1 MSLLSQILPRKESK
15 EYFLTLGIEENF
27 IRAAVI
33 ELFHGKAKILGIGK
47 SEFSEEKNESEA
59 CDIAITM
66 AEKAS
71 GADLLT
77 EKVIF
82 ALPQIYLDGENVKPE
97 YLKRLKKV
105 TKELNL
111 KAHGF
116 IDYSSAIS
124 FYLENSEGSP
134 ATVILMDIAR
144 NHMTVSLVRIGK
156 VAKNIIVQRGTS
168 LVEDFTSALP
178 QLQAEILP
186 SRIILY
192 DNLENTEDHKEE
204 LLKFPWHKHSIFM
217 HTPKIEVL
225 SNEKILTAIVEAAST
240 SFLPAPPDGRPTL
253 PEEVP
258 DGAVEETVKET
269 GEVIEEAAD
278 EIIGQNRETAV
289 EADIKGENFG
299 FVEESTLPLETEPL
313 KTSGRKLNLPQ
324 VKLPELKLPGFRF
337 PNLSIPGKSPL
348 FIAGILVLAALVFLG
363 ISVMNYPKATVN
375 LIVFPLKSEQNLEAV
390 FATEGKSEGAITAKT
405 LSVETEGAKK
415 AETTGKA
422 QIGDKATG
430 EVTVYN
436 KTTSAK
442 SLSKSTVLTSGP
454 LKFTLNDD
462 AKVASASETSDGI
475 TFGKTGAKIT
485 AQDIGP
491 EGNLP
496 AQSDFKFTD
505 LSEILATAKN
515 SQPLSGGTSRE
526 IPSVSR
532 EDRLKMEEALM
543 TELIAQAK
551 QKLAGQLGAG
561 ERLLDEPVNTTVS
574 AKKFSAEAGS
584 EAKELTLDITVKVE
598 VYVYNQK
605 DLEEL
610 AKTRDIKEI
619 PNYRLDPDKLSI
631 KVVEAEKTKSG
642 EINTSLKLT
651 SYYLPEFDSDKIT
664 LELSGKSYKEVEEH
678 LMNVNNVAGFQIIA
692 DKSLPFFD
700 KMLPTG
706 AKNITLRV
714 ISR

>member
-1 MSLLSQILPRKESK
+1 MSLLSQILPKKESK

-33 ELFHGKAKILGIGK
+33 ELIRGKSNILGTGK
-47 SEFSEEKNESEA
+47 SEFSDGQNETEA

-71 GADLLT
+71 GVDLLT

-240 SFLPAPPDGRPTL
+240 SFLPAPPDGRPIL

-258 DGAVEETVKET
+258 NGAVEETVKET
-269 GEVIEEAAD
+269 GEVI
-278 EIIGQNRETAV
+278 GETAV
-289 EADIKGENFG
+289 EADIKAENFG

-313 KTSGRKLNLPQ
+313 KTSERKLNLPQ

-375 LIVFPLKSEQNLEAV
+375 LIVFPLKSEQNLKAV
-390 FATEGKSEGAITAKT
+390 FATEGKSDGAVTARTESLEVEG
-405 LSVETEGAKK
+405 SKK
-415 AETTGKA
+415 AATSGKA

-430 EVTVYN
+430 EVTIYN
-436 KTTSAK
+436 KTTSGKTFTK
-442 SLSKSTVLTSGP
+442 SMVLTNGP
-454 LKFTLNDD
+454 LKFTLNDEV
-462 AKVASASETSDGI
+462 KVASASETSDGI

-485 AQDIGP
+485 AQAIGP

-496 AQSDFKFTD
+496 AQSEFKFTD
-505 LSEILATAKN
+505 LSEIVATAKN
-515 SQPLSGGTSRE
+515 SQALSGGTSRE

-532 EDRLKMEEALM
+532 EDRLKMEEALL
-543 TELIAQAK
+543 TELIGQAK
-551 QKLAGQLGAG
+551 QKLAGKLNAG
-561 ERLLDEPVNTTVS
+561 ERLLDEPVNTVVS
-574 AKKFSAEAGS
+574 AKKFSAEAGA
-584 EAKELTLDITVKVE
+584 EAKELTLDMKVKVE
-598 VYVYNQK
+598 VYIYNQK

-610 AKTRDIKEI
+610 ARTREIKEI
-619 PNYRLDPDKLSI
+619 PDFILS
-631 KVVEAEKTKSG
+631 
-642 EINTSLKLT
+642 
-651 SYYLPEFDSDKIT
+651 
-664 LELSGKSYKEVEEH
+664 
-678 LMNVNNVAGFQIIA
+678 AG
-692 DKSLPFFD
+692 
-700 KMLPTG
+700 
-706 AKNITLRV
+706 N
-714 ISR
+714 

>member
-1 MSLLSQILPRKESK
+1 MSLLSQILPKKESK

-33 ELFHGKAKILGIGK
+33 ELFRGKAKILGIGK

-111 KAHGF
+111 KVHGF

-144 NHMTVSLVRIGK
+144 NHLTVSLVRIGK

-240 SFLPAPPDGRPTL
+240 SFLPAPPEEL
-253 PEEVP
+253 PA
-258 DGAVEETVKET
+258 GAVEETVRET
-269 GEVIEEAAD
+269 EEVIGNAAD

-299 FVEESTLPLETEPL
+299 FVEESTLPVETEPL
-313 KTSGRKLNLPQ
+313 KAPGRKLNLPQ

-337 PNLSIPGKSPL
+337 PNLSITGKSPL
-348 FIAGILVLAALVFLG
+348 FIAGILILVALAFLG

-390 FATEGKSEGAITAKT
+390 FATEGKSDGAVTARTESLEVEG
-405 LSVETEGAKK
+405 SKK
-415 AETTGKA
+415 AATSGKA

-430 EVTVYN
+430 EVTIYN
-436 KTTSAK
+436 KTTSGK
-442 SLSKSTVLTSGP
+442 TFTKGIVLTNGP
-454 LKFTLNDD
+454 LKFTLNDEV
-462 AKVASASETSDGI
+462 KVASASETSDGI
-475 TFGKTGAKIT
+475 TFGKAGAKIT
-485 AQDIGP
+485 AQAIGP

-496 AQSDFKFTD
+496 AQSEFKFTD
-505 LSEILATAKN
+505 HSEIVATAKN
-515 SQPLSGGTSRE
+515 SQALSGGTSRE

-532 EDRLKMEEALM
+532 EDRLKMEEALL
-543 TELIAQAK
+543 TELIGLAK
-551 QKLAGQLGAG
+551 QKLTGKLNGG
-561 ERLLDEPVNTTVS
+561 ERLLDEPVNTVVS
-574 AKKFSAEAGS
+574 AKKFSAEAGA
-584 EAKELTLDITVKVE
+584 EAKELTLNMKVKVE
-598 VYVYNQK
+598 VYIYNQK

-610 AKTRDIKEI
+610 ARTREIKEI
-619 PNYRLDPDKLSI
+619 PDYRLDPDKLSI
-631 KVVEAEKTKSG
+631 KVVETEKTKTG
-642 EINTSLKLT
+642 EIKTSLKLT
-651 SYYLPEFDSDKIT
+651 SYYLPVIDADKIA
-664 LELSGKSYKEVEEH
+664 LDLSGKSYREAEE
-678 LMNVNNVAGFQIIA
+678 LLIKVNHVAGFQIIA

-700 KMLPTG
+700 KILPTV

>member
-1 MSLLSQILPRKESK
+1 MSLLSQILPKKESK

-33 ELFHGKAKILGIGK
+33 ELIRGKANILGTGK
-47 SEFSEEKNESEA
+47 SEFSDGQNETEA

-71 GADLLT
+71 GVDLLT

-124 FYLENSEGSP
+124 FYLENTEGSP

-144 NHMTVSLVRIGK
+144 NHLTISLVRVGK
-156 VAKNIIVQRGTS
+156 VTKNIIVQRGTS
-168 LVEDFTSALP
+168 LVEDFTASLP
-178 QLQAEILP
+178 PLQAEILP

-192 DNLENTEDHKEE
+192 DNLENTEDYKEE
-204 LLKFPWHKHSIFM
+204 LLKFPWHKHSIFL

-240 SFLPAPPDGRPTL
+240 SFLPASPDGGPVP

-258 DGAVEETVKET
+258 AGAVEETV
-269 GEVIEEAAD
+269 
-278 EIIGQNRETAV
+278 RETEEKIAETLKPAETEKEV
-289 EADIKGENFG
+289 MEIKGENFG
-299 FVEESTLPLETEPL
+299 FVEESTLPLETKPL
-313 KTSGRKLNLPQ
+313 SASGKKINLPQ
-324 VKLPELKLPGFRF
+324 VKLPELKLPSFHF
-337 PNLSIPGKSPL
+337 PAISIPGKSPL
-348 FIAGILVLAALVFLG
+348 VIAGILILTALVFLSF
-363 ISVMNYPKATVN
+363 SVMNYPKATVN
-375 LIVFPLKSEQNLEAV
+375 LIVFPLKSEQNLDAV

-405 LSVETEGAKK
+405 LSVETEGSKK
-415 AETTGKA
+415 AATTGKA
-422 QIGDKATG
+422 QIGDKASG
-430 EVTVYN
+430 EVTIYN
-436 KTTSAK
+436 KTTSSRTFTK
-442 SLSKSTVLTSGP
+442 GTVLTSGP

-584 EAKELTLDITVKVE
+584 EAKELTLDMTVKVE

>member
-375 LIVFPLKSEQNLEAV
+375 LIVFPLKSEQNLKAV
-390 FATEGKSEGAITAKT
+390 FATEGKSDGAVTARTESLEVEG
-405 LSVETEGAKK
+405 SKK
-415 AETTGKA
+415 AATSGKA

-430 EVTVYN
+430 EVTIYN
-436 KTTSAK
+436 KTTSGKTFTK
-442 SLSKSTVLTSGP
+442 SMVLTNGP
-454 LKFTLNDD
+454 LKFTLNDEV
-462 AKVASASETSDGI
+462 KVASASETSDGI

-485 AQDIGP
+485 AQAIGP

-496 AQSDFKFTD
+496 AQSEFKFTD
-505 LSEILATAKN
+505 LSEIVATAKN
-515 SQPLSGGTSRE
+515 SQALSGGTSRE

-532 EDRLKMEEALM
+532 EDRLKMEEALL
-543 TELIAQAK
+543 TELIGQAK
-551 QKLAGQLGAG
+551 QKLAGKLNAG
-561 ERLLDEPVNTTVS
+561 ERLLDEPVNTVVS

-584 EAKELTLDITVKVE
+584 EAKELTLDMKVKVE
-598 VYVYNQK
+598 VYIYNQK

-610 AKTRDIKEI
+610 ARTREIKEI
-619 PNYRLDPDKLSI
+619 PDFRLDPDKLSI
-631 KVVEAEKTKSG
+631 KVVEAEKTKTG

-651 SYYLPEFDSDKIT
+651 SYYLPVIDADKIA
-664 LELSGKSYKEVEEH
+664 LDLSGKSYREAEE
-678 LMNVNNVAGFQIIA
+678 LLIKVNHVAGFQIIA

-700 KMLPTG
+700 KILPTG
-706 AKNITLRV
+706 AKNINLRV